1 MLGEIVVTSPHKEV
15 TELVNVI
22 GKELSLNITV
32 FESALEDA
40 VGLVKGVFS
49 QDPHRYWVVMSRGA
63 TLKLLRQEVLSIP
76 LISIDPTEYDIVLA
90 LDQARIL
97 GNQIGMLFANP
108 EKLKVIKKIS
118 TILGLTVKVYVYTNW
133 QEFYIQVEKARRDGI
148 NVLIGGGEKG
158 ASLAQERGMKHVSL
172 LAGENTVRLALER
185 AKDIM
190 ETTQW
195 EKESAEQVN
204 AIVSYSHEGIMAI
217 NEQNIFSVFNPVAS
231 KLFGLSEFEVVGR
244 PLQDLIFRRSLVEMF
259 EGPEKRLGYI
269 HKTRDAALLVNKV
282 PLAYRGSVK
291 GTLVTFKEITKI
303 QEEES
308 KIRRELYAK
317 GLVAKYTFSDIIH
330 VSKKMEETIAK
341 AKKFAN
347 ADSTVLI
354 RGESGTGKE
363 LMAQSIHNGHN
374 VRCKKPFVAVNCAS
388 LDDNLLKSE
397 LFGYTEGSFTG
408 ASKGG
413 KPGLFEIAHGGTI
426 FLDEIGKI
434 KLDLQAN
441 LLRVLQE
448 KEVRRIG
455 SDRVIPVDVRIIA
468 ASNENLEE
476 LIKNGTFREDLY
488 YRLNVLTLS
497 LPSLSERREDIPGLV
512 SEMLKKF
519 NEKYY
524 NELLSIPST
533 LLKRMSIFDWPG
545 NVRQLENLIERYVV
559 LAENETDVLQVLL
572 DLIDKEFGSIQEN
585 ETEDLLLDDQ
595 ICVNVGSLQEM
606 ENEIV
611 HKLSVKLKL
620 SKSQL
625 ALRLGISRPTL
636 LKLLNSP
643 LG

>member
-15 TELVNVI
+15 TELVNEI

-40 VGLVKGVFS
+40 VGLVKGVLS
-49 QDPHRYWVVMSRGA
+49 QDPHRFWIVMSRGA
-63 TLKLLRQEVLSIP
+63 TLKLLCQEIPSIP

-90 LDQARIL
+90 LDQARTL
-97 GNQIGMLFANP
+97 GNEIGLLFANS
-108 EKLKVIKKIS
+108 EKLNVIEKVS
-118 TILGLTVKVYVYTNW
+118 SILGLTIKVYVYTNW
-133 QEFYIQVEKARRDGI
+133 QEFYIQIQKARCDGI
-148 NVLIGGGEKG
+148 KVLIGGGEKG
-158 ASLAQERGMKHVSL
+158 ASLAQKRGMKHISL

-190 ETTQW
+190 ETARR
-195 EKESAEQVN
+195 EKESADQVN
-204 AIVSYSHEGIMAI
+204 AIVSYSHEGIIAM
-217 NEQNIFSVFNPVAS
+217 NEQDIFSVFNPVAS

-259 EGPEKRLGYI
+259 EGPDKRLGYI
-269 HKTRDAALLVNKV
+269 HKTRDAVLLVNKV

-317 GLVAKYTFSDIIH
+317 GLIAKYTFADIVH
-330 VSKKMEETIAK
+330 VSKKMEVTIAK

-347 ADSTVLI
+347 VDSTVLI

-374 VRCKKPFVAVNCAS
+374 ARCKKPFVAVNCAS
-388 LDDNLLKSE
+388 LDDSLLKSE

-408 ASKGG
+408 AVKGG

-426 FLDEIGKI
+426 FLDEIGGI

-441 LLRVLQE
+441 LLRVIQE

-476 LIKNGTFREDLY
+476 LIKKGTFREDLY
-488 YRLNVLTLS
+488 YRLDVLTLL
-497 LPSLSERREDIPGLV
+497 LPSLRERREDIPGLV
-512 SEMLKKF
+512 TEMLKKF
-519 NEKYY
+519 NQKY
-524 NELLSIPST
+524 NIEMLSIPPT
-533 LLKRMSIFDWPG
+533 LLKRMLIFDWPG
-545 NVRQLENLIERYVV
+545 NIRQLEHLIERFVV
-559 LAENETDVLQVLL
+559 LAENETDVLQVLS
-572 DLIDKEFGSIQEN
+572 DLIDSEFGSGYEN
-585 ETEDLLLDDQ
+585 AIEDLLLDDQ
-595 ICVNVGSLQEM
+595 ISVNVGSLREM
-606 ENEIV
+606 ENQLV
-611 HKLSVKLKL
+611 RKLSVRMKL
-620 SKSQL
+620 SKSEL
-625 ALRLGISRPTL
+625 ALMLGISRPTL

-643 LG
+643 FG